1 MTSLS
6 PAERGYL
13 RSQLLGRMA
22 TVDRHGQPQVNLV
35 AYRLQDDDTILIG
48 GREMGASKKWRNL
61 RTRRG
66 GRSRVSS
73 AGSVTA
79 NSPRRAALDMP
90 HRR

>member
-22 TVDRHGQPQVNLV
+22 TVERHGQPQVNPV
-35 AYRLQDDDTILIG
+35 AYRLQDDDTILVRGLEIC
-48 GREMGASKKWRNL
+48 ASKKWRNL

-66 GRSRVSS
+66 GRSRFP
-73 AGSVTA
+73 APG
-79 NSPRRAALDMP
+79 R
-90 HRR
+90 